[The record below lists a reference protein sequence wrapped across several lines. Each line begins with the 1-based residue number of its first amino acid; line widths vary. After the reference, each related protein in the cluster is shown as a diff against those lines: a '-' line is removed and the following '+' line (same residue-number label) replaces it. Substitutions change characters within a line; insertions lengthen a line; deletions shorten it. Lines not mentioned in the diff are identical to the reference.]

1 MSSADGGKLPEYLSP
16 SSVGTYRQCPLKYKL
31 SRIDKIAEPPTQET
45 LMGNF
50 VHEVL
55 EKLYALPLAE
65 RTQDAAGCSE
75 EALKSRTGLISE
87 IWYSDGWGEK
97 VMPFLRNVTIS
108 EFKWNCV
115 WCVRNAFTIENPQS
129 FTPNGIESELN
140 GKIGGVQ
147 MRGFIDRWLI
157 DGETIIISDYK
168 TGKTP
173 SPRYMGDKFFQLT
186 IYSLLLGQ
194 VVTDKS
200 FKLELLYLKDAV
212 KKTHVPTEHDFTET
226 EVTITTVKKEIDTSY
241 ESGNWEAIPSRLCD
255 WCSYKRTVCTYWNK
269 KNER

>member
-1 MSSADGGKLPEYLSP
+1 MSEDNIGKLPEYLSP
-16 SSVGTYRQCPLKYKL
+16 SSIGTYRQCPLKFKL
-31 SRIDKIAEPPTQET
+31 SRIDRIPEPPTQET

-55 EKLYALPLAE
+55 ESLYGFDESE
-65 RTQDAAGCSE
+65 RTP
-75 EALKSRTGLISE
+75 ALAKSIATEVWATGKWEDS
-87 IWYSDGWGEK
+87 
-97 VMPFLRNVTIS
+97 VRPFLKTMDMNQFRWNSWWCIENV
-108 EFKWNCV
+108 
-115 WCVRNAFTIENPQS
+115 FTIENPQS
-129 FTPNGIESELN
+129 FTPDGIEYELN
-140 GKIGGVQ
+140 GKIGDVQ
-147 MRGFIDRWLI
+147 MRGFIDRWML
-157 DGETIIISDYK
+157 DGDTIVISDYK

-173 SPRYMGDKFFQLT
+173 SPRYMDDKFFQLT

-212 KKTHVPTEHDFTET
+212 KRTHVPTQHDFTEAQI
-226 EVTITTVKKEIDTSY
+226 TITTVKKEIETSH

>member
-55 EKLYALPLAE
+55 ENLYAFEQSE
-65 RTQDAAGCSE
+65 RTVALAKSIATNLWASGQWE
-75 EALKSRTGLISE
+75 EAVRPYLKNLSL
-87 IWYSDGWGEK
+87 
-97 VMPFLRNVTIS
+97 N
-108 EFKWNCV
+108 EFRWNSW
-115 WCVRNAFTIENPQS
+115 WCIENAFIIENPQS
-129 FTPNGIESELN
+129 FTPDGIESELN

-157 DGETIIISDYK
+157 DGDTITISDYK

-173 SPRYMGDKFFQLT
+173 SPKYMGDKFFQLT